1 MMFAYSLK
9 KSELTAKRLD
19 PSFYSPEQ
27 IVNEKKLSALFSEPL
42 ESLRIEDAP
51 IVYGILKPEGTS
63 EGLYRVA
70 KAEKFQGMFVD
81 SDDCDEVSKTV
92 YESFKRSVAK
102 TGDVLIAIGGYVG
115 RPAILNVKSGAN
127 CNINRHIS
135 RVRVDSSKID
145 PYYLVV
151 FLSSR
156 HGQKRLER
164 QITGSVQAGIN
175 LEDLRE
181 VHVSLFEKATQ
192 KYIGDKVRQAEQLRA
207 WAKLCLDSARNKLSE
222 NLTRFAPNTYCE
234 LQGKDG
240 SLTVC
245 VKSKEIDDRLDSW
258 FYKAEFTKSKR
269 VLMELEDNG
278 ISTKPLKSI
287 GTVEYGFMPLEDYW
301 SPCEGHQFLRVTN
314 IKENLIVDSGDVK
327 FVNPVESNAPK
338 YRLKEGDIVVVQLG
352 NSTGR
357 IAYISSKY
365 ENWAYPSFALRVR
378 LSNNSGFD
386 SGYTSLF
393 LSEVLGQNQIL
404 RTISITS
411 VRPNTTKPAIE
422 SIAIPEL
429 SIEEQQIIGTWI
441 REMTAANENATA
453 LISSSKTL
461 VEALIEGQITEQQ
474 LIQAQQ
480 ALDDGDNSLDQAILS
495 KLSGEGYGIAN
506 ATPLFSDIDE
516 LYRLLESATQAEA
529 EE

>member
-1 MMFAYSLK
+1 MFSVK
-9 KSELTAKRLD
+9 VSSDDMKDRLD
-19 PSFYSPEQ
+19 ANFYRPEYLEIEHKLNQLGSATLGSLCNGVECGPFGGNAIADDLYAEQGVAFIRPVNISSHVFDESSLVKVSEQLLIDNKLKIYNGTNLYFGRVGDPCVAVIDRKTSISPN
-27 IVNEKKLSALFSEPL
+27 I
-42 ESLRIEDAP
+42 I
-51 IVYGILKPEGTS
+51 
-63 EGLYRVA
+63 
-70 KAEKFQGMFVD
+70 
-81 SDDCDEVSKTV
+81 
-92 YESFKRSVAK
+92 VAK
-102 TGDVLIAIGGYVG
+102 TNPELADPHYLWAF
-115 RPAILNVKSGAN
+115 GA
-127 CNINRHIS
+127 CTFGLKQLLRQLKTVAQPTTS
-135 RVRVDSSKID
+135 TEAVRNLS
-145 PYYLVV
+145 V
-151 FLSSR
+151 FNAS
-156 HGQKRLER
+156 LE
-164 QITGSVQAGIN
+164 A
-175 LEDLRE
+175 
-181 VHVSLFEKATQ
+181 Q

-207 WAKLCLDSARNKLSE
+207 WAKLCLYNARNKLAE

-327 FVNPVESNAPK
+327 FVNPIESNAPK

-357 IAYISSKY
+357 IAYISPKY
-365 ENWAYPSFALRVR
+365 ESWAYPSFALRVR
-378 LSNNSGFD
+378 LNNNSGFD

-393 LSEVLGQNQIL
+393 LSEVLGQNQIQ

-429 SIEEQQIIGTWI
+429 SVEEQQIIGTWI
-441 REMTAANENATA
+441 REMTAANENSTA
-453 LISSSKTL
+453 LISSAKIL
-461 VEALIEGQITEQQ
+461 VEALIEGQLTEQQ

-480 ALDDGDNSLDQAILS
+480 ALDDGDNTLDQAIF
-495 KLSGEGYGIAN
+495 K
-506 ATPLFSDIDE
+506 
-516 LYRLLESATQAEA
+516 
-529 EE
+529 